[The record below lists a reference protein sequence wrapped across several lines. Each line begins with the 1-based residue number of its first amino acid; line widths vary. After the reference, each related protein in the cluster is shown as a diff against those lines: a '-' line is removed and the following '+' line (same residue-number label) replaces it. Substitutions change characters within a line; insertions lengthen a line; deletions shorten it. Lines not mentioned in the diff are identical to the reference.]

1 MEVKELKLA
10 LEHAREELTSLNQ
23 AQTQRNN
30 NILAREELAIKVDDA
45 IIEEFNAEKNVLVEQ
60 NQNLQKE
67 LGS

>member
-1 MEVKELKLA
+1 MHEMEVKELKLA
-10 LEHAREELTSLNQ
+10 LENARAELDL
-23 AQTQRNN
+23 QTQRNN
-30 NILAREELAIKVDDA
+30 NFAARDELATKVDDA